1 MPKLSKKQLEEIKK
15 NFEVAQQPIPQ
26 WVLADLAAFESEPTS
41 DTPIYDTMKKHSAF
55 PLTQEKCECIE
66 GTVDDLLA
74 DVPNSTE
81 PGLLL
86 GRIQCGKTDT
96 FENIIG
102 LAFDRGIDIA
112 VILTKGTNALL
123 DQTVKRLQKDFEP
136 FDEEGP
142 EPGVP
147 IIRIY
152 DIHELKEE
160 GITKSYTTNGQ
171 KIIIACMKQA
181 TNMDYLL
188 KLFRHKCPF
197 LLDKKVLVV
206 DDEADFAS
214 RNYQTVKN
222 QAVTDE
228 HGRPMVQDVESK
240 LAVISRKIDD
250 FRELT
255 KCYYLQVTA
264 TPYALFLQPDEEIYL
279 KDGHVLS
286 FKPRFTRLVP
296 THTKY
301 IGGKQF
307 FEESLD
313 DDSMY
318 HELFCAVT
326 PKCISVLGSGHQR
339 YLTAP
344 ISSENIFGLTYA
356 LVSYLMATAIRNLQE
371 GDDYSTSAL
380 FHVDI
385 SKDDHEY
392 QKKLIKRLLEDIE
405 KYLKGNNDQR
415 VATALEMAYD
425 SFKSSNQK
433 GVAQGKIDVK
443 MPDFAAIKDFLSEM
457 FAQEQ
462 IHVKVVN
469 SDTDVK
475 NMLDRKRGELKLH
488 PVANIYIGGNILD
501 RGITIK
507 NMVCFFYGRD
517 PKSFQTD
524 TVLQHARFYGA
535 RDLKDMAVTRL
546 HTTTAIHKIL
556 TRMHQ
561 LDEELRRW
569 FEEGKDKEEHS
580 VPCIGYD
587 KHIKPCATSKIK
599 VSRTVSLEPQQR
611 ILPVGHQA
619 GTIDKIGDIDK
630 EIQRKIQSLPGF
642 KDQDANGIFEI
653 SREDAM
659 EILDMIRS
667 TYVYSSKFNNLDSKN
682 DIKELQA
689 ALARCVDFSGGK
701 IYALVRENRD
711 MKRIRENGGYVDAPD
726 DGRTDLRPARDKAET
741 APVLMFIHE
750 NGRKQKGMVEGSSKP
765 VEVGWQGAP
774 FYWPVL
780 VTPSNLDKTLFA
792 LDIKEKGKAVTINLD
807 DILKDIEPSEVFF
820 GTFSG
825 DMLGYFGDKG
835 TLYEEGKWGTETRR
849 IKKTTASRYLF
860 MTNGEPDTIE
870 EFEKDD
876 RYRGIY
882 SRNDG
887 EFPFILKPWKY
898 MLLRNGRKASS
909 DIILLELTEPEHW
922 DVEENPGYN
931 SKGDL
936 VDPFNP
942 QEIPVDK
949 LPVLAYVTDTNIDK
963 DLTKT
968 TFKDPHLTLWQ
979 IRYRIKRV
987 VDFVPGIH
995 VTEDWTFVDDEEE
1008 DGD

>member
-1 MPKLSKKQLEEIKK
+1 MTLKDIDKTIETLEKFGLPIDPKLIAERDALRAK
-15 NFEVAQQPIPQ
+15 
-26 WVLADLAAFESEPTS
+26 PTS
-41 DTPIYDTMKKHSAF
+41 ETPIYDTMKAHASF
-55 PLTQEKCECIE
+55 PLTKEKCDCIE
-66 GTVDDLLA
+66 GTVSDLLA
-74 DVPNSTE
+74 DGPNATD

-102 LAFDRGIDIA
+102 LAFDRSIDIA

-123 DQTVKRLQKDFEP
+123 DQTVKRLEKDFEP
-136 FDEEGP
+136 FDEEKH

-147 IIRIY
+147 VVRIY

-188 KLFRHKCPF
+188 RLFRHKCPF
-197 LLDKKVLVV
+197 LLEKKVLVV

-214 RNYQTVKN
+214 RNYLTVKN

-228 HGRPMVQDVESK
+228 HGKPMAQDVENK
-240 LAVISRKIDD
+240 LAVISRKIDE

-255 KCYYLQVTA
+255 KCLYLQVTA
-264 TPYALFLQPDEEIYL
+264 TPYALFLQPDEELYL

-296 THTKY
+296 THDKY

-307 FEESLD
+307 FEESQN

-326 PKCISVLGSGHQR
+326 PKCIQVLGSGYQR

-344 ISSENIFGLTYA
+344 ISSENILGLTYSLA
-356 LVSYLMATAIRNLQE
+356 SYLMATAIRNLQE
-371 GDDYSTSAL
+371 GEEYYTSAL

-392 QKKLIKRLLEDIE
+392 QKKLIKRLLGDIDA
-405 KYLKGNNDQR
+405 YLKGNNDQR
-415 VATALEMAYD
+415 VATALKMAYN
-425 SFKSSNQK
+425 SFTVSNQK
-433 GVAQGKIDVK
+433 GVAQGLIDTK
-443 MPDFAAIKDFLSEM
+443 MPSLEEVKEFLKGM
-457 FAQEQ
+457 FDEEH

-475 NMLDRKRGELKLH
+475 NMLDKKHGELKLH
-488 PVANIYIGGNILD
+488 PLANIYIGGNILD

-507 NMVCFFYGRD
+507 NMLCFFYGRD
-517 PKSFQTD
+517 PKTFQTD

-535 RDLKDMAVTRL
+535 RNLKDMAVTRL

-561 LDEELRRW
+561 LDEDLRRW
-569 FEEGKDKEEHS
+569 FEEGKDKMEHS

-587 KHIKPCATSKIK
+587 KGIKPCATSKIK
-599 VSRTVSLEPQQR
+599 VSHTVSLKPQQR

-619 GTIDKIGDIDK
+619 GKPEKIGALDK
-630 EIQRKIQSLPGF
+630 EIQKKIQSLPGF
-642 KDQDANGIFEI
+642 KHQDADGIFEI

-659 EILDMIRS
+659 EILDMIQR
-667 TYVYSSKFNNLDSKN
+667 TYVYSSKFNNLDAKN

-689 ALARCVDFSGGK
+689 ALARCVDFSDGK

-711 MKRIRENGGYVDAPD
+711 MKRIRENGGFVDAPD
-726 DGRTDLRPARDKAET
+726 DGRTDLKPARDKAQT

-750 NGRKQKGMVEGSSKP
+750 NGRKQKGVVEGYSKP

-780 VTPSNLDKTLFA
+780 VTPANLDKTLFA
-792 LDIKEKGKAVTINLD
+792 LDVKEKNKAVTISLD
-807 DILKDIEPSEVFF
+807 DLLQDIDREDVFF
-820 GTFSG
+820 GTYSG
-825 DMLGYFGDKG
+825 DLLGHFGPEG
-835 TLYEEGKWGTETRR
+835 TVYEDGEWKRETRR
-849 IKKTTASRYLF
+849 IKKTTASRYIF

-876 RYRGIY
+876 RYRGVY
-882 SRNDG
+882 SRNEG

-898 MLLRNGRKASS
+898 MLLRNGRNTTS
-909 DIILLELTEPEHW
+909 DIMLLELTDPEEW
-922 DVEENPGYN
+922 EVVERPGYN

-936 VDPFNP
+936 VDSYNP
-942 QEIPVDK
+942 YDIPEDK
-949 LPVLAYVTDTNIDK
+949 LPVLAYVTDTQVDK
-963 DLTKT
+963 NLNKT
-968 TFKDPHLTLWQ
+968 TYRDPHLTLWQ
-979 IRYRIKRV
+979 VEYKIKSVKGFKPGFRV
-987 VDFVPGIH
+987 SD
-995 VTEDWTFVDDEEE
+995 DWTFADDEEDE
-1008 DGD
+1008 D